1 MDKKQKLPYT
11 GKGKL
16 INSGEF
22 SGLDSEE
29 AKKRIVEKLEKLGL
43 GKKKVTYRLRDWNIS
58 RQRYWGTPI
67 PVVYCEKCGTVPV
80 DEKDLPVKLPLD
92 VEFTG
97 HGNPLATSESFVNTT
112 CPKCGGPAKRETD
125 TMDTFFD
132 SSWYFLRFCDPKNDQ
147 APFDKEKANYWMP
160 VDIYIGG
167 IEHAVLHLL
176 YARFFEKFLKDL
188 GLVDYEEPFTKLIT
202 QGMVLK
208 KWVSIR
214 KLLQGL
220 GLDENATVGELL
232 EKLKEKGYL
241 KETP

>member
-1 MDKKQKLPYT
+1 MSSKKLPYT
-11 GKGKL
+11 EKGIL
-16 INSGEF
+16 VNSGPF

-29 AKKRIVEKLEKLGL
+29 AKKRIVEELEKRGL
-43 GKKKVTYRLRDWNIS
+43 GRRKVSYRLRDWNIS

-67 PVVYCEKCGTVPV
+67 PVVYCERCGVVPV
-80 DEKDLPVKLPLD
+80 PEEELPVKLPLD

-97 HGNPLATSESFVNTT
+97 HGNPLERSEEFVNTK
-112 CPKCGGPAKRETD
+112 CPKCGAPAKRETD

-132 SSWYFLRFCDPKNDQ
+132 SSWYFLRYTDPHNDRK
-147 APFDKEKANYWMP
+147 PFDEEKANYWMP

-176 YARFFEKFLKDL
+176 YARFFEKFLHDL
-188 GLVDYEEPFTKLIT
+188 GMVEYEEPFERLIT

-208 KWVSIR
+208 KWVSVR
-214 KLLQGL
+214 KLLEGL

-232 EKLKEKGYL
+232 EKLKERGYL
-241 KETP
+241 KE

>member
-1 MDKKQKLPYT
+1 MSPKKLPYT
-11 GKGKL
+11 EKGIL

-29 AKKRIVEKLEKLGL
+29 AKKKIVEKLEKLGL
-43 GKKKVTYRLRDWNIS
+43 GRKKVTYRLRDWNIS

-67 PVVYCEKCGTVPV
+67 PIIYCPNCGIVPV
-80 DEKDLPVKLPLD
+80 PEEQLPVKLPLD
-92 VEFTG
+92 VKFTG
-97 HGNPLATSESFVNTT
+97 HGNPLETIEEFVNTT
-112 CPKCGGPAKRETD
+112 CPRCGSPAKRETD

-132 SSWYFLRFCDPKNDQ
+132 SSWYFLRYTDPHNDK
-147 APFDKEKANYWMP
+147 APFNKEKADYWMP

-176 YARFFEKFLKDL
+176 YARFFEKFLNDL
-188 GLVDYEEPFTKLIT
+188 GMVKYEEPFEKLIT

-214 KLLQGL
+214 RLLQVL
-220 GLDENATVGELL
+220 GLDENSTVGELI
-232 EKLKEKGYL
+232 ERLKEAGYL
-241 KETP
+241 KNE

>member
-1 MDKKQKLPYT
+1 MAEKKLPYE
-11 GKGKL
+11 GRGRL

-29 AKKRIVEKLEKLGL
+29 AKRKIVQELEKRGL
-43 GKKKVTYRLRDWNIS
+43 GRREVTYRLRDWNVS

-67 PVVYCEKCGTVPV
+67 PVVYCPNCGTVPV
-80 DEKDLPVKLPLD
+80 PEDQLPVELPLD

-97 HGNPLATSESFVNTT
+97 HGNPLETSEEFVNTV
-112 CPKCGGPAKRETD
+112 CPKCGSPARRETD

-132 SSWYFLRFCDPKNDQ
+132 SSWYFLRFTDPKNDRM
-147 APFDKEKANYWMP
+147 PFDPEKANYWMP
-160 VDIYIGG
+160 VDVYVGG

-188 GLVDYEEPFTKLIT
+188 GLVEYDEPFDRLVT

-214 KLLQGL
+214 RLLSEL
-220 GLDENATVGELL
+220 GLDENSTVKELL
-232 EKLKEKGYL
+232 EKLRERGYL
-241 KETP
+241 KE

>member
-1 MDKKQKLPYT
+1 
-11 GKGKL
+11 
-16 INSGEF
+16 
-22 SGLDSEE
+22 
-29 AKKRIVEKLEKLGL
+29 
-43 GKKKVTYRLRDWNIS
+43 
-58 RQRYWGTPI
+58 
-67 PVVYCEKCGTVPV
+67 VYCEKCGTVPV

>member
-1 MDKKQKLPYT
+1 MEKKKLPYT
-11 GKGKL
+11 EKG
-16 INSGEF
+16 IVVNSGPF

-29 AKKRIVEKLEKLGL
+29 AKKRIVEELEKRGL
-43 GKKKVTYRLRDWNIS
+43 GKRKVTYRLRDWNIS

-67 PVVYCEKCGTVPV
+67 PVVYCERCGVVPV
-80 DEKDLPVKLPLD
+80 PEEELPVKLPLD

-97 HGNPLATSESFVNTT
+97 HGNPLEKSEEFVNTT

-132 SSWYFLRFCDPKNDQ
+132 SSWYFLRYTDPHNDQ
-147 APFDKEKANYWMP
+147 KPFDEEKANYWMP

-176 YARFFEKFLKDL
+176 YARFFEKFLHDL
-188 GLVDYEEPFTKLIT
+188 GMVQYEEPFERLIT

-208 KWVSIR
+208 RWVSIR
-214 KLLQGL
+214 RLLEKLGI
-220 GLDENATVGELL
+220 DENATVGELI
-232 EKLKEKGYL
+232 ENLKERGYL
-241 KETP
+241 KE

>member
-1 MDKKQKLPYT
+1 MEKKKLPYT
-11 GKGKL
+11 EKGIL
-16 INSGEF
+16 VNSGPF

-29 AKKRIVEKLEKLGL
+29 AKKRIVEELEKRGL
-43 GKKKVTYRLRDWNIS
+43 GKRKVTYRLRDWNIS

-67 PVVYCEKCGTVPV
+67 PVVYCERCGVVPV
-80 DEKDLPVKLPLD
+80 PEEELPVKLPLD

-97 HGNPLATSESFVNTT
+97 HGNPLERSEEFVNTK
-112 CPKCGGPAKRETD
+112 CPKCGAPAKRETD

-132 SSWYFLRFCDPKNDQ
+132 SSWYFLRYTDPHNDRK
-147 APFDKEKANYWMP
+147 PFDEEKANYWMP

-176 YARFFEKFLKDL
+176 YARFFEKFLHDL
-188 GLVDYEEPFTKLIT
+188 GMVKYEEPFERLIT

-214 KLLQGL
+214 KLLEGL
-220 GLDENATVGELL
+220 GLDENATVGELI
-232 EKLKEKGYL
+232 EKLKERGYL
-241 KETP
+241 KE

>member
-1 MDKKQKLPYT
+1 MSEKNKLPYT
-11 GKGKL
+11 GKGRL
-16 INSGEF
+16 VNSGPF

-29 AKKRIVEKLEKLGL
+29 AKKRIVEELEKLGL
-43 GKKKVTYRLRDWNIS
+43 GKKEVSYRLRDWNIS

-67 PVVYCEKCGTVPV
+67 PIVYCEKCGVVPV
-80 DEKDLPVKLPLD
+80 PEEQLPVKLPLD

-97 HGNPLATSESFVNTT
+97 HGNPLETSEEFVNTT

-132 SSWYFLRFCDPKNDQ
+132 SSWYFLRFCDPKNDKK
-147 APFDKEKANYWMP
+147 PFDEEKADYWMP

-176 YARFFEKFLKDL
+176 YARFFEKFLHDL
-188 GLVDYEEPFTKLIT
+188 GMVSYGEPFERLLT

-214 KLLQGL
+214 RLLEALDLSEDASLEELLQ
-220 GLDENATVGELL
+220 
-232 EKLKEKGYL
+232 KLKEKGYL
-241 KETP
+241 SE

>member
-1 MDKKQKLPYT
+1 MERKKLPYT
-11 GKGKL
+11 EKGIL
-16 INSGEF
+16 VNSGPF

-29 AKKRIVEKLEKLGL
+29 AKKRIVEELEKRGL
-43 GKKKVTYRLRDWNIS
+43 GKRKVTYRLRDWNIS

-67 PVVYCEKCGTVPV
+67 PVVYCEKCGIVPV
-80 DEKDLPVKLPLD
+80 PEEELPVKLPLD

-97 HGNPLATSESFVNTT
+97 HGNPLEKSEEFVNTK
-112 CPKCGGPAKRETD
+112 CPKCGAPAKRETD

-132 SSWYFLRFCDPKNDQ
+132 SSWYFLRYTDPHNDQ
-147 APFDKEKANYWMP
+147 KPFDEKKANYWMP

-176 YARFFEKFLKDL
+176 YARFFEKFLHDL
-188 GLVDYEEPFTKLIT
+188 GLVEYEEPFERLIT

-214 KLLQGL
+214 KLLEGL
-220 GLDENATVGELL
+220 GLDENATVGELI
-232 EKLKEKGYL
+232 ERLKEKGYL
-241 KETP
+241 KE